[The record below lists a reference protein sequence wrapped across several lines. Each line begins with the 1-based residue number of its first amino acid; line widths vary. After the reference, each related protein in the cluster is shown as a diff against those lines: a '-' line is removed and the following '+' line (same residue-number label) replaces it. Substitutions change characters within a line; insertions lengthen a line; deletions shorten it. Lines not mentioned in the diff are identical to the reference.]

1 MGTSSSSAA
10 LWTCLRPGG
19 NPLVRHSDRRQARI
33 AALLLALVLV
43 ATPIVAVFGFV
54 YHAGLAER
62 AEQQHQ
68 QRSQVTA
75 TLLEG
80 TSAVRTDMDAV
91 RIPRRAVALAEWSTQ
106 DGVTHT
112 GQIPVAANAHE
123 GDTLPIWIDR
133 DGAQV
138 RPPMTSSETR
148 VVAALAAI
156 GIWLAVAAT
165 LAGIYRLVSARLDRA
180 RYAEWDRQWRELDKH
195 HT

>member
-1 MGTSSSSAA
+1 MGTSSSSA
-10 LWTCLRPGG
+10 LWACLQPGG
-19 NPLVRHSDRRQARI
+19 NPLVRHSDRHQARV

-62 AEQQHQ
+62 AQTQYQ

-80 TSAVRTDMDAV
+80 TSAVRTDMDGV

-106 DGVTHT
+106 DGMTHT
-112 GQIPVAANAHE
+112 GQIPVAANAHK
-123 GDTLPIWIDR
+123 GDTLSIWIDR

-138 RPPMTSSETR
+138 RPPMTSSETM
-148 VVAALAAI
+148 VVAALAAM
-156 GIWLAVAAT
+156 GIWLAVALT
-165 LAGIYRLVSARLDRA
+165 LAGIYRLVCARLDRA
-180 RYAEWDRQWRELDKH
+180 RYAEWDRQWQELDKH